1 MMRHT
6 TRPLSEERDTRR
18 RLRVSLYLAII
29 ALTALVT
36 SGTVI
41 FRHLEG
47 WSWISSFYFTVS
59 TLTTVGYGDLVPTNE
74 WSRLFTALFIVA
86 GVAMSLAALTV
97 VGSNYLEFIERR
109 ILRERWTLRSSDPH
123 ARGGQVPPRGTDP
136 PHPGA

>member
-1 MMRHT
+1 MSRHAP
-6 TRPLSEERDTRR
+6 RSFNEELATRR
-18 RLRVSLYLAII
+18 RLRVSLYLAIT

-47 WSWISSFYFTVS
+47 WSWVSSFYFTVS

-74 WSRLFTALFIVA
+74 WTRLFPALFIVA

-97 VGSNYLEFIERR
+97 VVSNYLEFIERR
-109 ILRERWTLRSSDPH
+109 ILRERWTLRAGEPRPP
-123 ARGGQVPPRGTDP
+123 AGQATPPEADP

>member
-1 MMRHT
+1 MMPQEPRT
-6 TRPLSEERDTRR
+6 FNEERATRR
-18 RLRVSLYLAII
+18 RLRVSLYLAIA

-59 TLTTVGYGDLVPTNE
+59 TLTTVGYGDLVPTQE
-74 WSRLFTALFIVA
+74 WTRLFTALYIVA

-109 ILRERWTLRSSDPH
+109 ILRERWTLRSGEP
-123 ARGGQVPPRGTDP
+123 RPPAGHHPAPEADP
-136 PHPGA
+136 PHPGG